1 MRHTQ
6 EHQSRWRSLWL
17 WQYEQV
23 KLQERRLLARLLRDL
38 YRIQISR
45 NRLVKAQRL
54 QKSLAEDLICNFSL
68 L

>member
-6 EHQSRWRSLWL
+6 EHQFQWRSP

-54 QKSLAEDLICNFSL
+54 QKSLAEDLICNFS
-68 L
+68 